1 MKLAIYPFDLE
12 TAPFVRYSSML
23 AEASLVYPVAPPSF
37 GLEGKNAG
45 ACDGG
50 TDVNFFVSS
59 DIDSVLCKAD
69 SLLISSATQDH
80 RVLKCRQVFDKALTH
95 GMQIFLPKYLCNQK
109 EFSGCDLSNNLI
121 KLLEYENVKEEQFPE
136 SRLYKIPVPTIAV
149 AGAGRFCGKFSVQLA
164 LRQMFVKSEYKLTQV
179 GSQNYSRLF
188 GFHSWPEFLFLN
200 IPMAEK
206 IIRLNHFIYD
216 IVMKEKP
223 EVLIFG
229 IPGGI
234 MPLNPFCFEEFGEL
248 AFVICNA
255 VQIDLGIISLYA
267 EEYTDAFLDEITKIC
282 KYKLNMPVGP
292 IHVSSTC
299 MHISQEQ
306 KKAEFFVSDYEYVMR
321 ILRMSVA
328 KKYQLFSIFD
338 RPSLEAAFEKVI
350 NSFSIG

>member
-1 MKLAIYPFDLE
+1 M
-12 TAPFVRYSSML
+12 
-23 AEASLVYPVAPPSF
+23 
-37 GLEGKNAG
+37 
-45 ACDGG
+45 
-50 TDVNFFVSS
+50 
-59 DIDSVLCKAD
+59 
-69 SLLISSATQDH
+69 
-80 RVLKCRQVFDKALTH
+80 
-95 GMQIFLPKYLCNQK
+95 
-109 EFSGCDLSNNLI
+109 
-121 KLLEYENVKEEQFPE
+121 KEEQFPE

-149 AGAGRFCGKFSVQLA
+149 AGAGKFCGKFSVQLA
-164 LRQMFVKSEYKLTQV
+164 LRQMFMKSEYKLTQV

-188 GFHSWPEFLFLN
+188 GFHSWPDFLFFN
-200 IPMAEK
+200 IPTAEK
-206 IIRLNHFIYD
+206 IIRLNHYIYD

-338 RPSLEAAFEKVI
+338 RSSLEAAFEKVI